1 MPYFFS
7 LMVFLKVDYEHNTL
21 TGLSKRE
28 GEKREGHEEGG
39 RERDTFLMATR
50 LVMKH
55 TVHKPHTMEL
65 FQKDF

>member
-1 MPYFFS
+1 M
-7 LMVFLKVDYEHNTL
+7 NTTL
-21 TGLSKRE
+21 LLAYQKE
-28 GEKREGHEEGG
+28 GKKREGHEEGG
-39 RERDTFLMATR
+39 GEGDTFLMATR

>member
-1 MPYFFS
+1 M
-7 LMVFLKVDYEHNTL
+7 NTTL
-21 TGLSKRE
+21 LLAYQKEGKKRE
-28 GEKREGHEEGG
+28 GPEEGG
-39 RERDTFLMATR
+39 GEGDTFLMATR

>member
-1 MPYFFS
+1 M
-7 LMVFLKVDYEHNTL
+7 NTAVL
-21 TGLSKRE
+21 LAYQK
-28 GEKREGHEEGG
+28 EKEKKERCEEGG
-39 RERDTFLMATR
+39 REGDMYLMATR